1 MLHSADM
8 DDDEPLRTLGVAAL
22 KVLETLITQRENNR
36 DERHAKRHQERNEQ
50 QATGQHSEDVD
61 RSLCHVTPI

>member
-1 MLHSADM
+1 MVISM
-8 DDDEPLRTLGVAAL
+8 QTDDETPFQTLGVAAL
-22 KVLETLITQRENNR
+22 KVLETLITQREKNR